1 MQCVETALLPL
12 LDRADDARGQA
23 ASGMRNATGSFKP
36 VEELEEIIAS
46 HLTDDGQDV
55 KGFQQ
60 AVAFLGNHSINT
72 SSPGFLD
79 KLYSAPSPPGIAA
92 ELFLATL
99 NNNSHVWSA
108 SPALSAVEKHLGR
121 RLARL
126 FGLGGEHAGGVTA
139 PGGAASNLLAMLV
152 ARNIVAP
159 GTKRHGT
166 PGGQGQLSIF
176 VSDQA
181 HYSVANAA
189 QIIGLGSD
197 SVVLVGSTPDG
208 AMDVEKLQME
218 ISRAALDRGTRPL
231 AVVATAGTT
240 VRGAFDPLEDVGR
253 IARRHGAWYHVDAC
267 WGGAAVFSDRLRPL
281 LKGSELAD
289 SISFNPHKLLGVP
302 LVCSYLIARDLRTLW
317 AANRLEAGYLFH
329 EDNCPAPLAIDPGS
343 PGVEFRSSKNG
354 TNGCCTPDQ
363 HGPDREWD
371 FSSAILNAPPASQI
385 KNLASL
391 TAQCGRRPDATK
403 FYLHW
408 VYYGSRNMA
417 RDVEKA
423 VDSARY
429 MAELVAQSPYLDA
442 VGSQDIPFTQV
453 CFYWKSTRTGTMG
466 DPATMNS
473 QATRALCAELA
484 KEGWMIDY
492 APGLEKH
499 GQHGDFLRVP
509 CHRLTDRQVVK
520 SMLRDVVRVGLE
532 LDL

>member
-1 MQCVETALLPL
+1 M
-12 LDRADDARGQA
+12 
-23 ASGMRNATGSFKP
+23 
-36 VEELEEIIAS
+36 
-46 HLTDDGQDV
+46 
-55 KGFQQ
+55 
-60 AVAFLGNHSINT
+60 NT

-92 ELFLATL
+92 DLFLATI

-108 SPALSAVEKHLGR
+108 SPALSAVEKYLGL

-126 FGLGGEHAGGVTA
+126 FGLDGEHAGGVTA

-159 GTKRHGT
+159 EIKRRGT
-166 PGGQGQLSIF
+166 PGGQGPLCIF
-176 VSDQA
+176 VSEQA

-197 SVVLVGSTPDG
+197 SVVLVGSKPDG
-208 AMDVEKLQME
+208 VMDVEKLQME
-218 ISRAALDRGTRPL
+218 ISRSALDRGARPL
-231 AVVATAGTT
+231 AVIATAGTT
-240 VRGAFDPLEDVGR
+240 VRGAFDPLEEVGR
-253 IARRHGAWYHVDAC
+253 IARQHGAWYHVDAC
-267 WGGAAVFSDRLRPL
+267 WGGAAVFSDELRPL
-281 LKGSELAD
+281 LKGSEMAD

-317 AANRLEAGYLFH
+317 VANKLEAGYLFH
-329 EDNCPAPLAIDPGS
+329 EDNCPVSQANDS
-343 PGVEFRSSKNG
+343 GVPVVGHCESKNG
-354 TNGCCTPDQ
+354 TNGCSITDH

-385 KNLASL
+385 RNLASL
-391 TAQCGRRPDATK
+391 TTQCGRRPDATK

-417 RDVEKA
+417 RDVERA
-423 VDSARY
+423 VESARY
-429 MAELVAQSPYLDA
+429 MAKLVAQNPYLEL
-442 VGSQDIPFTQV
+442 VGSQNIPFTQV
-453 CFYWKSTRTGTMG
+453 CFYWKSTKTDTMG
-466 DPATMNS
+466 DRSRANS
-473 QATRALCAELA
+473 QATRSLCAALA

-509 CHRLTDRQVVK
+509 CHRLTELQVVD
-520 SMLRDVVRVGLE
+520 SLIREVVRVGLE